1 MYLGL
6 KRSSA
11 SLIML
16 FGIGLYIFGLI
27 LMCDRFLLL
36 VGNIIFLCGAG
47 SSAGCLT
54 LTMFFIKPSKLKG
67 SISYFIGFFLLLMN
81 WALIGGLIQL
91 IGIFYLFRDFIPQIY
106 ASSKYIPG
114 IGPYISSSTTIRDIV
129 AYISGNSKMNTV

>member
-67 SISYFIGFFLLLMN
+67 SISYFIGFFLLL
-81 WALIGGLIQL
+81 
-91 IGIFYLFRDFIPQIY
+91 FRDFIPQIY